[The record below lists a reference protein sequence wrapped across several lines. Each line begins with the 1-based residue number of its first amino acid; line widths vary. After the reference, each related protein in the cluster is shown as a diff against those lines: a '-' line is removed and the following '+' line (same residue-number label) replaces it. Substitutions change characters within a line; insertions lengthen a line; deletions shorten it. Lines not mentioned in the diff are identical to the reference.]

1 MIDPQEQAALN
12 QALELFHFAF
22 RAFTLGPDAVLAEQG
37 LQRVHHRIL
46 YFVGRYPDLSIND
59 LLGILSVSNQAL
71 NAPLR
76 RLLELHLIQARQDP
90 QDRRI
95 KRLRLTETGHQLE
108 QRLSGS
114 QREMMARVFAH
125 HGAPSESAWREIMG
139 TIADW
144 QLPAVHRAP
153 TPRAE

>member
-1 MIDPQEQAALN
+1 MIDPQEQASLN

-22 RAFTLGPDAVLAEQG
+22 RAFTLGPDAELAEQG

-59 LLGILSVSNQAL
+59 LLSILAVSKQAL
-71 NAPLR
+71 HAPLR
-76 RLLELHLIQARQDP
+76 RLQELALIRATQDT

-95 KRLRLTETGHQLE
+95 KRLQLTDSGHQLE
-108 QRLSGS
+108 QRISGS
-114 QREMMARVFAH
+114 QRELMARVFAH
-125 HGAPSESAWREIMG
+125 HGRANEIAWREIMD

-144 QLPAVHRAP
+144 QLPAMRRAP
-153 TPRAE
+153 TPRKE